1 MCADGYGPPDG
12 FCFECDNVP
21 PIQDDPRLFG
31 VNIKERAD
39 KLAAEIKTRQLAY
52 AFSPVFCATSDLDWP

>member
-1 MCADGYGPPDG
+1 VCADGYGPPDG

-39 KLAAEIKTRQLAY
+39 KLAAEIKTRQMAY
-52 AFSPVFCATSDLDWP
+52 ALSPLFCAASD